1 MRRLI
6 ETILVALAVIIAGP
20 VCSGSDHIEGFGE

>member
-6 ETILVALAVIIAGP
+6 ETIIVALAVLIAGP
-20 VCSGSDHIEGFGE
+20 VCSGRDRIEGFGE

>member
-6 ETILVALAVIIAGP
+6 ESALIALAIIIAGP
-20 VCSGSDHIEGFGE
+20 ICSGSDHIEGFGE

>member
-6 ETILVALAVIIAGP
+6 ESIIVALAIIIAGP
-20 VCSGSDHIEGFGE
+20 VCSGGDHVEGFGE